1 MGVSAERPNTRRI
14 RLSSAHIYGGMN
26 KALVLHPFLSAIFPV
41 LFVFAHNIQRLQVGM
56 IAGPIAVL
64 TIAALVLW
72 CSLSVV
78 LRDRRRAGLVVSLFY
93 LLFFSY
99 GVCYLEVKLLIST
112 LLGGAMTVT
121 PVYLLFA
128 WAAVFALGTYA
139 FVRTTSDLDN
149 LTAAA
154 NAMAGCL
161 LLLSVIRIGAYK
173 LGSMSAGRSTR
184 ITPTIETSPVRDAA
198 GPLPD
203 IYYIILDG
211 YARADILADLYD
223 YDNTEFVDHLTAKG
237 FYVAHESRSNY
248 CQTLLS
254 LASSL
259 NLTYLD
265 ELAQQVGAEYWG
277 GGPAADM
284 IDNSAVLHF
293 LRSYG
298 YEIVA
303 FASGYPG
310 TEIRSADK
318 YLAHRWYPNE
328 FQVSLMNMTP
338 LPLVANRLYD
348 MHEWHRERI
357 LYTFEHLPDASE
369 APGPTFVFAHIIAPH
384 PPFVF
389 GPGGERIEPGLQFV
403 FADGSHLIGER
414 GIARD
419 EYVAQ
424 YRGQLVFVNS
434 QVQATVDEIL
444 SKSQRPT
451 VVVLQGDHGPGSMLA
466 WNKPE
471 NTSFEERLSV
481 LNAYYLPGAGDK
493 QLYIGITPVNTFRV
507 IFNHYFGTDYE
518 LLDDESF
525 FSTPDRPYA
534 FINVTDAMGAHT
546 DLVQE

>member
-1 MGVSAERPNTRRI
+1 MKRVP
-14 RLSSAHIYGGMN
+14 
-26 KALVLHPFLSAIFPV
+26 VLHPFLLAINPV
-41 LFVFAHNIQRLQVGM
+41 LFLFAHNLDQVRVEM
-56 IAGPIAVL
+56 IPGPIVVL
-64 TIAALVLW
+64 TVIALLLWSSLSLVLK
-72 CSLSVV
+72 
-78 LRDRRRAGLVVSLFY
+78 DRKRAGLVVSLFF

-99 GVCYLEVKLLIST
+99 GVCYLELEVFTSALVGDGPIMT
-112 LLGGAMTVT
+112 PTYLLG
-121 PVYLLFA
+121 A
-128 WAAVFALGTYA
+128 WTAVFALGTYA
-139 FVRTTSDLDN
+139 FMNTRRSLDN
-149 LTAAA
+149 LTMVA
-154 NAMAGCL
+154 NVMTGCL
-161 LLLSVIRIGAYK
+161 VLLSAIRIGAYQ
-173 LGSMSAGRSTR
+173 LGSMSARRSIM

-223 YDNTEFVDHLTAKG
+223 YDNTEFVDYLTAKG

-277 GGPAADM
+277 GWPAADM
-284 IDNSAVLHF
+284 IANSAVLDF

-369 APGPTFVFAHIIAPH
+369 APGPTFVFAHIITPH

-451 VVVLQGDHGPGSMLA
+451 VVVLQGDHGPGSMLD

-481 LNAYYLPGAGDK
+481 LNAYYLPSGGETH
-493 QLYIGITPVNTFRV
+493 LYPGITSVNTFRL
-507 IFNHYFGTDYE
+507 IFNHYFGTDLE
-518 LLDDESF
+518 LFDDKSY
-525 FSTPDRPYA
+525 FSTADRPYA
-534 FINVTDAMGAHT
+534 FTDVTDALGAET
-546 DLVQE
+546 DTFHAE